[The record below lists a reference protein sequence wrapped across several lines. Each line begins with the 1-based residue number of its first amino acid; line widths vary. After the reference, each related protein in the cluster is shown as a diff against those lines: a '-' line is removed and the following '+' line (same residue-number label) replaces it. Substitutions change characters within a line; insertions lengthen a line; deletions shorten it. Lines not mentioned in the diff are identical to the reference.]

1 VTAVLDGAALELRH
15 RHQQQVA
22 ALLDEIEER
31 RRQVYRLQA
40 GGVSWAGMRDL
51 KADLGSLR
59 AELADAVGQAS
70 APARSS
76 SRT

>member
-1 VTAVLDGAALELRH
+1 MTVLDERALETRH

-40 GGVSWAGMRDL
+40 GGVSWEGMRDL
-51 KADLGSLR
+51 KAELGSLR
-59 AELADAVGQAS
+59 NELAVAVS
-70 APARSS
+70 
-76 SRT
+76 